1 MGQVGSM
8 EVLRKILQ
16 NFGRETC
23 LEETERDDSEGVVV
37 EVQINVDPWQ
47 AGNFFNNWATSYLM
61 KKDSAPCGWV
71 MNLIR
76 QTGQRL
82 DV

>member
-37 EVQINVDPWQ
+37 EVQINVDP
-47 AGNFFNNWATSYLM
+47 
-61 KKDSAPCGWV
+61 
-71 MNLIR
+71 
-76 QTGQRL
+76 
-82 DV
+82 